1 MDRMEQVKKILENKN
16 ISVSVSVLDYS
27 KGEIKPAKDT
37 FCGTIVSSDVDK
49 LSKEIVS
56 ALYSEPQVD
65 KAYLNFEP
73 PEKPQVCPACK
84 GSGQAHY
91 QRGLNDTPAI
101 VEIRDC
107 PDCNGTGCIP
117 VPSTPAIEGMLKF
130 NNALEADALDWD
142 TRNIKSKFTSE
153 EILGHIEVLSKSFY
167 DKYAGKGLTP
177 SEVMELHKSE
187 YWELVI
193 NFIEAPL
200 RAEIAE
206 LKAKRRKER
215 GNRDEKRNAKEL
227 QKKDMSFHS

>member
-1 MDRMEQVKKILENKN
+1 M
-16 ISVSVSVLDYS
+16 
-27 KGEIKPAKDT
+27 
-37 FCGTIVSSDVDK
+37 
-49 LSKEIVS
+49 
-56 ALYSEPQVD
+56 
-65 KAYLNFEP
+65 
-73 PEKPQVCPACK
+73 VCPACK

-91 QRGLNDTPAI
+91 QRGLNSTPAI

-117 VPSTPAIEGMLKF
+117 VPSTPASEGMLKF

-142 TRNIKSKFTSE
+142 TRNIESKFTSE

-200 RAEIAE
+200 RAEIANLKKQLVDTGEIIERLLKCHQSEANIEEQLTEIVCSQYTRAEKAEAEIAE
-206 LKAKRRKER
+206 LKAKIER
-215 GNRDEKRNAKEL
+215 LEGK
-227 QKKDMSFHS
+227 